1 LPPGP
6 IANPGIASLTAAVH
20 PAATGDLYFVLRPDG
35 SGGHQFSTNLAA
47 HAAATERYRRGLR
60 KVR

>member
-1 LPPGP
+1 
-6 IANPGIASLTAAVH
+6 
-20 PAATGDLYFVLRPDG
+20 VLRPDG